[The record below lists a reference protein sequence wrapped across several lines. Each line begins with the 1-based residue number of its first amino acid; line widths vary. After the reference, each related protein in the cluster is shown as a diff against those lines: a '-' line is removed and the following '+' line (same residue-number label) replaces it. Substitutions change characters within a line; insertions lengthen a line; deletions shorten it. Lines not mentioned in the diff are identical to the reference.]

1 MKRFLSV
8 ILSVVLVFSCVA
20 VGFSA
25 TAEDEDTAT
34 KFAVAS
40 DLHYVVP
47 EEELEVI
54 NEYEPVFWFANRR
67 AQLENESGFIIDEFL
82 RQCAEDEGCEFVLLP
97 GDLVNDGRIDVQ
109 QHIDVAAKLK
119 KFEAETGKQVY
130 VINGN
135 HDNGAGENDFKYD
148 DFIENYYEFG
158 YAEAVETVEG
168 ECSYVADLNDDYRL
182 IALDSCDPTKSTED
196 GMTTAKVN
204 WVIAQ
209 AEKAYADN
217 KYPILMMHHNLLDHL
232 PMQRILSRNFIIRN
246 HTATAEKFANAGIK
260 LVFTGHEH
268 CSDAAVYTSAR
279 GNRIY
284 DFANTSLTMYPLTYK
299 MFTATDN
306 EITYESKEIDKIDVD
321 ALTSTVAGYPQEA
334 IDMMNEDFNG
344 IYAKQFLK
352 AGVEYRLA
360 KGMRMEEMGME
371 EGDPFYNLV
380 YTAVTGLTDVLEMPL
395 YGEGGIQEMAKEYN
409 IEIPDSDYY
418 NCWDVATELV
428 AAHYEG
434 SENYDIQG
442 TEVTIFLRAVAL
454 VLRSDLAA
462 IADNTLLSAANMLL
476 EKFGY
481 DDGIADSITKLATDT
496 FGGVSTVEYFL
507 LALVSPL
514 LIEVIS
520 DDDGVDDNNGTL
532 PGYAV
537 VGTDVAFG
545 NISDRMQKI
554 FEAIIAYVSYII
566 KVITRAIEVL
576 PL

>member
-8 ILSVVLVFSCVA
+8 VLSVALVFSCIAVA
-20 VGFSA
+20 FSA
-25 TAEDEDTAT
+25 AAEDTTT

-47 EEELEVI
+47 REELEVI

-82 RQCAEDEGCEFVLLP
+82 RQCAEDKDCEFVLIP
-97 GDLVNDGRIDVQ
+97 GDLVNDGRIVVQ
-109 QHIDVAAKLK
+109 QHIDVAEKLK
-119 KFEAETGKQVY
+119 KFEQDTGKQVY

-148 DFIENYYEFG
+148 DFIENYYDFG
-158 YAEAVETVEG
+158 YAEAIATVEG

-196 GMTTAKVN
+196 GMTTEKVN

-209 AEKAYADN
+209 AKKAYDDG
-217 KYPILMMHHNLLDHL
+217 KYPVLMMHHNLLDHL
-232 PMQRILSRNFIIRN
+232 PVQRILSRNFIIRN
-246 HTATAEKFANAGIK
+246 HLTTADKFANAGIK

-268 CSDAAVYTSAR
+268 CSDAAVYTSTK
-279 GNRIY
+279 GNVIY

-299 MFTATDN
+299 MFTVTDD
-306 EITYESKEIDKIDVD
+306 EINYESKEIDKIDTE

-371 EGDPFYNLV
+371 EGDIFYNLV
-380 YTAVTGLTDVLEMPL
+380 YTAVTGLTDVLEKPL

-409 IEIPDSDYY
+409 IDIPDSEYY

-462 IADNTLLSAANMLL
+462 IADNTLLGAANMLL
-476 EKFGY
+476 DKFGY
-481 DDGIADSITKLATDT
+481 EDGIADSITKLATDT
-496 FGGVSTVEYFL
+496 FGGVSTAEYFL

-514 LIEVIS
+514 LIEVIA

-532 PGYAV
+532 PGYGV
-537 VGTDVAFG
+537 KGTDVALG
-545 NISDRMQKI
+545 NYSDSIEK
-554 FEAIIAYVSYII
+554 FFAAVFAYIDYIV
-566 KVITRAIEVL
+566 KVIMRAFEVL

>member
-20 VGFSA
+20 VGLSA
-25 TAEDEDTAT
+25 SAEDSTT

-47 EEELEVI
+47 EEELEVF
-54 NEYEPVFWFANRR
+54 NDKEPIFWFANRR

-82 RQCAEDEGCEFVLLP
+82 RQCAEDEDCEFVLIP
-97 GDLVNDGRIDVQ
+97 GDLVNDGRVVVQ

-119 KFEAETGKQVY
+119 KFEQESGKQVY

-148 DFIENYYEFG
+148 DFIENYYDFG
-158 YAEAVETVEG
+158 YAEAIETVEG
-168 ECSYVADLNDDYRL
+168 NCSYVADLNDDYRL

-196 GMTTAKVN
+196 GMSSDKVN
-204 WVIAQ
+204 WVLAQ
-209 AEKAYADN
+209 AEKAYADG
-217 KYPILMMHHNLLDHL
+217 KYPVLMMHHNLLDHL

-246 HTATAEKFANAGIK
+246 HTITAEKFANAGIK

-268 CSDAAVYTSAR
+268 CSDAAVYTSTR

-284 DFANTSLTMYPLTYK
+284 DFANTSLTMYPLAYK
-299 MFTATDN
+299 MFTVTDD
-306 EITYESKEIDKIDVD
+306 EINYESKEINQIDTQ
-321 ALTSTVAGYPQEA
+321 ALTSIVAGYPQEA

-344 IYAKQFLK
+344 IYAKKFLK
-352 AGVEYRLA
+352 AGIEYRLA

-380 YTAVTGLTDVLEMPL
+380 YTAVTGLTDVLEKPL

-409 IEIPDSDYY
+409 IDIPDSEYY

-428 AAHYEG
+428 GAHYAG
-434 SENYDIQG
+434 SEDYDIQG

-462 IADNTLLSAANMLL
+462 IADNTLLGAANMLL
-476 EKFGY
+476 EKFGFE
-481 DDGIADSITKLATDT
+481 DGIADSITKLATDT

-514 LIEVIS
+514 LIEFIA

-537 VGTDVAFG
+537 GGTDVAFG
-545 NISDRMQKI
+545 NISDRMSKI
-554 FEAIIAYVSYII
+554 FEAIIAYVSYIV
-566 KVITRAIEVL
+566 KVIARAIEVL

>member
-8 ILSVVLVFSCVA
+8 ILSVALVFSCVA
-20 VGFSA
+20 IGFSA
-25 TAEDEDTAT
+25 FAQDATT

-47 EEELEVI
+47 MDEVEENI
-54 NEYEPVFWFANRR
+54 PGEPLFWFANRR

-82 RQCAEDEGCEFVLLP
+82 RQCAEDEKCEFVLIP

-119 KFEAETGKQVY
+119 KFESETGKQVY

-158 YAEAVETVEG
+158 YAEAIEKVEG
-168 ECSYVADLNDDYRL
+168 ECSYVAELNDDYRL

-209 AEKAYADN
+209 AEKAYEDG
-217 KYPILMMHHNLLDHL
+217 KYPVLMMHHNLLDHL
-232 PMQRILSRNFIIRN
+232 PVQRILSRNFIIRN
-246 HTATAEKFANAGIK
+246 HLATADKFANAGIK

-268 CSDAAVYTSAR
+268 CSDAAVYTSTL
-279 GNRIY
+279 GNKIY

-299 MFTATDN
+299 MFTVTDD
-306 EITYESKEIDKIDVD
+306 EIKYESKEINKIDTD

-344 IYAKQFLK
+344 VYAKAFLES
-352 AGVEYRLA
+352 GVKYRLT
-360 KGMRMEEMGME
+360 RDLTMEKIGIA
-371 EGDPFYNLV
+371 EGEPFYNLV
-380 YTAVTGLTDVLEMPL
+380 YTAVTGLTGPLEMPL
-395 YGEGGIQEMAKEYN
+395 YGEGGLQQLAKEYN
-409 IEIPDSDYY
+409 IDIPDSEYS
-418 NCWDVATELV
+418 NAWDVAMELV
-428 AAHYEG
+428 AAHYSG
-434 SENYDIQG
+434 SEAFTLES
-442 TEVTIFLRAVAL
+442 TEITIFLRTVAFIL
-454 VLRSDLAA
+454 HSDLSA
-462 IADNTLLSAANMLL
+462 IADNTLLMGATVLL
-476 EKFGY
+476 EKLGVE
-481 DDGIADSITKLATDT
+481 DGIMTSLTKALSGTL
-496 FGGVSTVEYFL
+496 GGVSTVEYFL

-514 LIEVIS
+514 LIEFIA
-520 DDDGVDDNNGTL
+520 DDDGVDDNNGTI
-532 PGYAV
+532 PGYGV
-537 VGTDVAFG
+537 TGTDIAFG
-545 NISDRMQKI
+545 NIADRVKSFI
-554 FEAIIAYVSYII
+554 DTVILYFTYII
-566 KVITRAIEVL
+566 KIITNAFNAL

>member
-20 VGFSA
+20 VGLSA
-25 TAEDEDTAT
+25 SAEDSTT

-47 EEELEVI
+47 EEELEVF
-54 NEYEPVFWFANRR
+54 NDKEPIFWFANRR

-82 RQCAEDEGCEFVLLP
+82 RQCAEDEDCEFVLIP
-97 GDLVNDGRIDVQ
+97 GDLVNDGRVVVQ
-109 QHIDVAAKLK
+109 QHIDVAVKLK
-119 KFEAETGKQVY
+119 KFEQESGKQVY

-148 DFIENYYEFG
+148 DFIENYYDFG
-158 YAEAVETVEG
+158 YAEAIETVEG
-168 ECSYVADLNDDYRL
+168 NCSYVADLNDDYRL

-196 GMTTAKVN
+196 GMSNDKVN
-204 WVIAQ
+204 WVLAQ
-209 AEKAYADN
+209 AEKAYADG
-217 KYPILMMHHNLLDHL
+217 KYPVLMMHHNLLDHL

-246 HTATAEKFANAGIK
+246 HTITAEKFANAGIK

-268 CSDAAVYTSAR
+268 CSDAAVYTSTR

-284 DFANTSLTMYPLTYK
+284 DFANTSLTMYPLEYK
-299 MFTATDN
+299 MFTVTDD
-306 EITYESKEIDKIDVD
+306 EINYESKEINKIDTQT
-321 ALTSTVAGYPQEA
+321 LTNIVAGYPQEA

-344 IYAKQFLK
+344 IYAKKFLK
-352 AGVEYRLA
+352 AGIEYRLV

-380 YTAVTGLTDVLEMPL
+380 YTAVTGLTDVLEKPL

-409 IEIPDSDYY
+409 IDIPDSEYY

-428 AAHYEG
+428 GAHYAG
-434 SENYDIQG
+434 SEDYDIQG
-442 TEVTIFLRAVAL
+442 IEVTIFLRAVAL

-462 IADNTLLSAANMLL
+462 IADNTLLGAANMLL
-476 EKFGY
+476 EKFGFE
-481 DDGIADSITKLATDT
+481 DGIADSITKLATDT

-514 LIEVIS
+514 LIEFIA

-532 PGYAV
+532 SGYAV
-537 VGTDVAFG
+537 GGTDVAFG
-545 NISDRMQKI
+545 NISDRMSKI
-554 FEAIIAYVSYII
+554 FEAIIAYVSYIV
-566 KVITRAIEVL
+566 KVIARAIEVL